1 MITRR
6 NLLGLALVS
15 TVLAAASCGPEPTP
29 EPAPLPT
36 PSGNT
41 TDAETDDEDAIDHE
55 DFAPAPTDEAAS
67 TEASEHATTTLEAF
81 WDVSKSQDEWYTD
94 LSELMT
100 PAGGAPFEHTLIEN
114 ILPSAVTGDPE
125 VNFFDEGNTAEVT
138 VPSEHGTWTLT
149 LYREGDGWLTES
161 IRFPEEG

>member
-1 MITRR
+1 MEAQTRDHSSQSAR
-6 NLLGLALVS
+6 IRSRLHG
-15 TVLAAASCGPEPTP
+15 ASRVELRPEAGTRTRS
-29 EPAPLPT
+29 AP
-36 PSGNT
+36 
-41 TDAETDDEDAIDHE
+41 DAFDHD
-55 DFAPAPTDEAAS
+55 DFAPAPTDEATS

-114 ILPSAVTGDPE
+114 ILPSTVTGDPE
-125 VNFFDEGNTAEVT
+125 VNFLDEGNTAEVT
-138 VPSEHGTWTLT
+138 VPSAQGTWTLI